1 MKRLL
6 TSAAAAAVLVAGTG
20 SGAQAQ
26 DASASLFDLALYG
39 GIAYNYNWLD
49 LEEANFAPADAGD
62 NLNPGFAPLLGAS
75 ATFWTNPTFGIR
87 TNVFYMDIDL
97 PDGSAPESV
106 NGWMYDLDL
115 MIRPWIARGDISN
128 IMQSMY
134 FFLGGGGFTANPP
147 GEGPGCVS
155 PYWQDG
161 ACLALESD
169 KSSVGQGTFGLGFDM
184 MDLASNIGLFAE
196 LGAHVYDSP
205 FHTGVGWTGNN
216 LGEGMDT
223 YGITPRLVAGLK
235 FGFGELFPPVVPVA
249 PPITPPAP
257 VTPPPAPP
265 TTRTITVCV
274 VDNGALREVS
284 ATYTPSTGDTTV
296 NNRDFSDVYPTT
308 VPTYASGATWYINN
322 DSITVNGEEYVRF
335 GVARVITPPSQLT
348 RVGEFQGTPIFG
360 QTGEAAPQQV
370 LYVPLRP
377 GCEFQPYQLRE
388 EIRVRG

>member
-1 MKRLL
+1 MKRFL

-20 SGAQAQ
+20 SEAQAQ
-26 DASASLFDLALYG
+26 SASLFDLGLFG
-39 GIAYNYNWLD
+39 GVAYNYNWLD
-49 LEEANFAPADAGD
+49 LEGASGMPADVGET
-62 NLNPGFAPLLGAS
+62 LNPGWAPLLGAN
-75 ATFWTNPTFGIR
+75 ATFWATPTFGVR

-97 PDGSAPESV
+97 PDGSAPESI

-115 MIRPWIARGDISN
+115 MIRPWIERDDMGTL
-128 IMQSMY
+128 MQSMY

-155 PYWQDG
+155 PYLNAG

-169 KSSVGQGTFGLGFDM
+169 KSSVGQGTFGLGFDVM
-184 MDLASNIGLFAE
+184 ELASKVGLFAE

-205 FHTGVGWTGNN
+205 FHTGPAWTGQPENDR
-216 LGEGMDT
+216 DT
-223 YGITPRLVAGLK
+223 YGITPRLTAGIK

-249 PPITPPAP
+249 PPPAPAP
-257 VTPPPAPP
+257 VTPPPAPAP
-265 TTRTITVCV
+265 TTRDITICV
-274 VDNGALREVS
+274 VDTSGQLADVT
-284 ATYTPSTGDTTV
+284 ATFTPSTGDTTV
-296 NNRDFSDVYPTT
+296 NGRAFSTAYPTST
-308 VPTYASGATWYINN
+308 PTYASGATWYINN
-322 DSITVNGEEYVRF
+322 DSITINGQEYVRF

-348 RVGEFQGTPIFG
+348 RVGEYQGTG
-360 QTGEAAPQQV
+360 VWAQTGEEAPYQV